1 MRTLITGA
9 RSGLGKYLSEQI
21 ESDTLNR
28 YDELLGI
35 GESLA
40 GFLIIYDGLSS
51 TIRKITIK
59 ADPDC
64 PLCGSSPRILDLS
77 IHVK

>member
-28 YDELLGI
+28 SDELLDI
-35 GESLA
+35 GEQYD
-40 GFLIIYDGLSS
+40 LIIHCASMTNAEKSFGKE
-51 TIRKITIK
+51 R
-59 ADPDC
+59 
-64 PLCGSSPRILDLS
+64 G
-77 IHVK
+77 